1 MTMPVSIDINCDC
14 GESFGNWPMGADDAI
29 MPLITTANV
38 ACGFHGGDPMV
49 MRKTVALARDNGVAV
64 GAHPGLP
71 DLVGFGRRRM
81 DISPGE
87 AYAMV
92 VYQVGA
98 LKAFLDAAGMMLH
111 HVKPHGALYV
121 MLHDQEEVAAAVAEA
136 IRDTCPAPL
145 LYWPAPV
152 EMHALPRA
160 ARKLGID
167 VAGEIYFDLAYS
179 DEAKLIVERK
189 KAAKDLGEVARR
201 LRRYLSEGVVESTS
215 GKPIPLAAET
225 ICVHGDGPNSVEIA
239 RIIRT
244 VLGEEGVR
252 AEAWQ
257 APQPGGRQ
265 RASA

>member
-1 MTMPVSIDINCDC
+1 MSAPISIDINCDC

-29 MPLITTANV
+29 LPLITTANV
-38 ACGFHGGDPMV
+38 ACGFHGGDPQV
-49 MRKTVALARDNGVAV
+49 MRKTVALAHEHGVAV

-71 DLVGFGRRRM
+71 DLVGFGRRKM
-81 DISPGE
+81 DITADD

-98 LKAFLDAAGMMLH
+98 LKAFVEARDMVLH

-121 MLHDQEEVAAAVAEA
+121 MLHDQEEVAGAVAEA
-136 IRDTCPAPL
+136 IRDTCPVPL

-167 VAGEIYFDLAYS
+167 VVGEVYFDLAYS

-189 KAAKDLGEVARR
+189 KTAKDLGEVARR
-201 LRRYLSEGVVESTS
+201 LRRYLSEGVVESIS
-215 GKPIPLAAET
+215 GKAIPIAAET

-239 RIIRT
+239 RTIRT
-244 VLGEEGVR
+244 VLAEEGVR
-252 AEAWQ
+252 AEAWHG
-257 APQPGGRQ
+257 PQPGGRQ

>member
-1 MTMPVSIDINCDC
+1 MTFLRDHDILPIRDYMEPALRARV
-14 GESFGNWPMGADDAI
+14 GSFRPGLREFFTEVDYR
-29 MPLITTANV
+29 
-38 ACGFHGGDPMV
+38 DPQV
-49 MRKTVALARDNGVAV
+49 MRKTVALAHENSVAV

-71 DLVGFGRRRM
+71 DLVGFGRRKM
-81 DISPGE
+81 DVTPDD

-98 LKAFLDAAGMMLH
+98 LKAFVEARGMVLH

-167 VAGEIYFDLAYS
+167 VVGEVYFDLAYS
-179 DEAKLIVERK
+179 DE
-189 KAAKDLGEVARR
+189 GEARSSSARR
-201 LRRYLSEGVVESTS
+201 RR
-215 GKPIPLAAET
+215 
-225 ICVHGDGPNSVEIA
+225 
-239 RIIRT
+239 RI
-244 VLGEEGVR
+244 
-252 AEAWQ
+252 
-257 APQPGGRQ
+257 
-265 RASA
+265 SADVSA

>member
-1 MTMPVSIDINCDC
+1 MDIT
-14 GESFGNWPMGADDAI
+14 ADD
-29 MPLITTANV
+29 
-38 ACGFHGGDPMV
+38 
-49 MRKTVALARDNGVAV
+49 
-64 GAHPGLP
+64 
-71 DLVGFGRRRM
+71 
-81 DISPGE
+81 

-98 LKAFLDAAGMMLH
+98 LKAFLEAKGMALH

-145 LYWPAPV
+145 LYGPAPV

-167 VAGEIYFDLAYS
+167 VVGEVYFDLAYS
-179 DEAKLIVERK
+179 DEAKLVVERK
-189 KAAKDLGEVARR
+189 KTAKDLDDVARR
-201 LRRYLSEGVVESTS
+201 LRRYLGEGVVESTS
-215 GKPIPLAAET
+215 GKAIPITAET

-239 RIIRT
+239 RTIRT
-244 VLGEEGVR
+244 VLAEEGVR
-252 AEAWQ
+252 TAAWQ
-257 APQPGGRQ
+257 ARQPAGRE